1 METKNHNSFD
11 HLINDKNDKEFKG
24 LKETL
29 ESLLKPQ
36 TKVRK
41 NKPLNM
47 DKIIKLFEYKI
58 FKK

>member
-29 ESLLKPQ
+29 ESLLKP
-36 TKVRK
+36 
-41 NKPLNM
+41 
-47 DKIIKLFEYKI
+47 
-58 FKK
+58 